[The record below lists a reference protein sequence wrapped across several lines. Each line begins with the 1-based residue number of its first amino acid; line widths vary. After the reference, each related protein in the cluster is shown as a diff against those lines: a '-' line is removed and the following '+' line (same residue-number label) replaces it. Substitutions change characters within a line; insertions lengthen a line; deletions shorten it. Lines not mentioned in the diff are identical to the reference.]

1 MLKQFL
7 KIVKFSARNVPN
19 TVGGLADG
27 PAHSDAGFAGAHPP
41 GELVH
46 GLEQRLPSQ
55 SRGVHG
61 GGGGHGCGGE
71 NSVVC
76 R

>member
-7 KIVKFSARNVPN
+7 GNLKFSARNVPN

-27 PAHSDAGFAGAHPP
+27 PAHGDAGFANAHLP

-55 SRGVHG
+55 GRRVHG
-61 GGGGHGCGGE
+61 GSGGHG
-71 NSVVC
+71 
-76 R
+76 